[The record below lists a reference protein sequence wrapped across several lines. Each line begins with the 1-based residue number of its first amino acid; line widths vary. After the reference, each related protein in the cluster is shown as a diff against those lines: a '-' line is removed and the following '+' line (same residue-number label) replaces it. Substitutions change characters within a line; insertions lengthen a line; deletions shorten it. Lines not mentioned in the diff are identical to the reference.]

1 MSSER
6 QDGGCSVEYYKRMKD
21 DVGDIWEFSYLTLG
35 TQHRGR
41 RCRLLLN
48 AYQAFSAHI
57 VLGWWSFQEPL
68 LRIFNGEIEERPSI
82 LLILQIRTDFQR
94 ERPNSL
100 LVAHTN
106 SSIWN
111 FSTNSEEKT
120 KRSRLQVVGL
130 DQNQVMRLS
139 SMQSQ
144 MQGRQDG
151 GWCGFTRVDAP
162 RNTCFSGTLGLW
174 EGIHPGRSLLWKL
187 QTWPNLRPVLRSLAM
202 SSPSLASEQVTFG
215 VNLLPIGSGGLGRAP
230 RLGGR
235 PEIWSIDKKMGPEK
249 FGICPL
255 KRTDVRES
263 WN

>member
-106 SSIWN
+106 SSIWK
-111 FSTNSEEKT
+111 FSTNSDKKT
-120 KRSRLQVVGL
+120 KQNKSAASYWPGSKPGYETVLNAVSNARQARWRVV
-130 DQNQVMRLS
+130 RIY
-139 SMQSQ
+139 QS
-144 MQGRQDG
+144 
-151 GWCGFTRVDAP
+151 WCTLEHLLLWD
-162 RNTCFSGTLGLW
+162 SGTLG
-174 EGIHPGRSLLWKL
+174 
-187 QTWPNLRPVLRSLAM
+187 
-202 SSPSLASEQVTFG
+202 
-215 VNLLPIGSGGLGRAP
+215 GRASIQAEVCFENF
-230 RLGGR
+230 RLGL
-235 PEIWSIDKKMGPEK
+235 IWGQCFDP
-249 FGICPL
+249 
-255 KRTDVRES
+255 
-263 WN
+263 